1 MEDRKSAVPASLSG
15 LFHHPLLAR
24 LQSADN
30 LCFAPSLMSLL
41 PPMILIGYCIW
52 YWLEIFV
59 YFCHQYEVFIAP
71 TILIGYC
78 IWYWYWLDI
87 FGYFCHQ
94 CDVFIAPTILIGFPS
109 QSICKQPKLQQIA
122 EAINLLLVYVTQRRV
137 LSLMWFKGNSSFNI
151 MYCFTSPNKPII
163 MRLFGC

>member
-30 LCFAPSLMSLL
+30 LCFAPSLISLL

-52 YWLEIFV
+52 YRLDIFV
-59 YFCHQYEVFIAP
+59 YFCHQNEVFIFP
-71 TILIGYC
+71 SDIDRILYLILLL
-78 IWYWYWLDI
+78 I
-87 FGYFCHQ
+87 GYFCHQ

-137 LSLMWFKGNSSFNI
+137 LSLMWFKGNLSFNI